1 MMRERGYWNSTPWV
15 SAWKTSLVPTQR
27 FVLGLRQSRTQ
38 AEILTTWQ
46 HGIQSRHWIHFCHF
60 GSIVRFALVL
70 SGSLGGIL
78 FWAGFGKKN
87 RCTWSEFVKWL
98 SVKLSWTK
106 IKVIFWATF
115 LRLIR
120 DGPWCS
126 GSCGISRH
134 WRKRRPQFHERLRWR
149 PSPFAGVAIQQFLEI
164 PMPSNHP
171 PSYLQRNTNGKPQFF
186 HQDVFK
192 ICFADCIYIYIYIQ
206 FSKRNGCVCVC
217 GTICRKTDRWRNG
230 TFASDILR
238 CHLGCIHPPFTCY
251 CSGEKALCRSGF

>member
-1 MMRERGYWNSTPWV
+1 MGY
-15 SAWKTSLVPTQR
+15 SL
-27 FVLGLRQSRTQ
+27 
-38 AEILTTWQ
+38 
-46 HGIQSRHWIHFCHF
+46 GI
-60 GSIVRFALVL
+60 GSISVILDPLFGLLWYWVDVWGDPFLGRVRE
-70 SGSLGGIL
+70 
-78 FWAGFGKKN
+78 KN
-87 RCTWSEFVKWL
+87 WCTWSEFVQWL

-134 WRKRRPQFHERLRWR
+134 WRRRRPQFHERLRWR
-149 PSPFAGVAIQQFLEI
+149 PSPFAGAAIRQFLEI

-171 PSYLQRNTNGKPQFF
+171 PSYLQRNTHGKPQFF

-192 ICFADCIYIYIYIQ
+192 ICFADCILIYLYTVFQ
-206 FSKRNGCVCVC
+206 KKRVCVC
-217 GTICRKTDRWRNG
+217 GTISGKTDRWRNG